1 MNAQLMVQPS
11 SFIDSDIQMKLVR
24 GLYLFKFS
32 EALASRLVPAGRKS
46 PTIEE

>member
-32 EALASRLVPAGRKS
+32 EALASRLVL
-46 PTIEE
+46 